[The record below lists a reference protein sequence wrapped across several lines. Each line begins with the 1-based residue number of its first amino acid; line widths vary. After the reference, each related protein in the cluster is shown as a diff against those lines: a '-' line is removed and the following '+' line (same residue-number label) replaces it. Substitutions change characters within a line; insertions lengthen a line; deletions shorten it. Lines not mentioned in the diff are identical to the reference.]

1 MLGLQTTHTDN
12 MENNRGPKSGWAQR
26 GLLASFLFFFFSIL
40 VCTEGAV
47 GSGGWGGA
55 ASVGL
60 SYLRVDLKDRALC
73 GEKRRESCEL
83 TLDGLLA

>member
-1 MLGLQTTHTDN
+1 MGTGRSAGFVFIL
-12 MENNRGPKSGWAQR
+12 
-26 GLLASFLFFFFSIL
+26 FFSIL

-47 GSGGWGGA
+47 GSGGWGGGA